1 MLIIGLDYHPS
12 FQQIAFIDNETG
24 EYGERQLLHKGGEA
38 ESFYR
43 ELKQQGV
50 EVRIG
55 MEATGHARWFERL
68 VAELDFELWI
78 GDPAQI
84 RAKRVRKQKTDREDA
99 RLLLTP
105 VTLLPISFTAV
116 VSSGSRRPVMNTCAP
131 SSTNRLAVAN
141 PVPLV
146 PPVTSPIFP
155 SSLPIF
161 IFLHVSRASRA
172 LCSLCSERY
181 RLLRRIYAQ
190 RDSRRAY
197 LLFGPES

>member
-12 FQQIAFIDNETG
+12 FQQIAFIDNVTG

-68 VAELDFELWI
+68 VAELGFELCI

-84 RAKRVRKQKTDREDA
+84 RAKRVRKQK
-99 RLLLTP
+99 
-105 VTLLPISFTAV
+105 
-116 VSSGSRRPVMNTCAP
+116 
-131 SSTNRLAVAN
+131 
-141 PVPLV
+141 
-146 PPVTSPIFP
+146 
-155 SSLPIF
+155 
-161 IFLHVSRASRA
+161 
-172 LCSLCSERY
+172 
-181 RLLRRIYAQ
+181 RIEKML
-190 RDSRRAY
+190 DCC
-197 LLFGPES
+197 